1 MVFLKEKEEYKSQTN
16 RKRAQRTTPVM
27 KIQSQDS
34 VQAN

>member
-27 KIQSQDS
+27 KMKRERGKM
-34 VQAN
+34 